1 MALNTIDHK
10 ARVNNE
16 GKYREV
22 KKVNETRNLKQ
33 HLLREGN
40 KAKILIA
47 IGIMVVLIAAFYGF
61 KSKTVVKGQRAGELK
76 PAVDV
81 LTVERKDMI
90 KNIGLTGQTVP
101 VSQVDIVAKYTGKIT
116 QVNVDLGQSV
126 SQGQDLIIQD
136 MSDVN
141 ILLAQNGA
149 SLRQANADALESNAN
164 FEASYQK
171 AQADYQHS
179 VTNYQRYRTLYD
191 QGAISKEALDNSEQQ
206 VTTARASL
214 DTWSKQMA
222 SGSAATVM
230 SKRAV
235 SDKAQ
240 SAIDALQNQKNDLV
254 LRAPRNGVIGFRQ
267 AEVGAMAQAGQKL
280 LSIVDNSNIF
290 IDCSVSEQDIGQI
303 ALGMPTTVSVESLG
317 KFYTGKII
325 YISPAMDT
333 KTQTF
338 TIRIAL
344 DNPDN
349 SIKTGMFARTNIN
362 VILRPQTLFIP
373 KEAVFSLNGSD
384 RIFVVDG
391 NNQVT
396 ERVVK
401 LGLRNDKSVEIL
413 SGINDGEQVS
423 VTNLARL
430 KTGVTIVP
438 NMISQ

>member
-1 MALNTIDHK
+1 MNK
-10 ARVNNE
+10 
-16 GKYREV
+16 
-22 KKVNETRNLKQ
+22 TRQLKQ
-33 HLLREGN
+33 YLLENRN
-40 KAKILIA
+40 QIKILIA
-47 IGIMVVLIAAFYGF
+47 IGVIAVLIFAFYGF
-61 KSKTVVKGQRAGELK
+61 KSKTVVKGQRAGDLK

-81 LTVERKDMI
+81 LTVQRKDLM
-90 KNIGLTGQTVP
+90 KNIILTGQTVP
-101 VSQVDIVAKYTGKIT
+101 ISQVDIVAKYTGKIT
-116 QVNVDLGQSV
+116 QVTVDLGQSV
-126 SQGQDLIIQD
+126 SQGQELIIQD

-149 SLRQANADALESNAN
+149 SLRQASADAIESNAN

-179 VTNYQRYRTLYD
+179 VTNYQRYKTLYD
-191 QGAISKEALDNSEQQ
+191 QGAISKETLDNAEQQ
-206 VTTARASL
+206 VTTARAAL

-222 SGSAATVM
+222 AGSAASVM
-230 SKRAV
+230 SKRAA

-254 LRAPRNGVIGFRQ
+254 LRAPRNGIIGFRQ
-267 AEVGAMAQAGQKL
+267 AEVGGMAQAGQKL

-290 IDCSVSEQDIGQI
+290 VDCSVSEQDIGQI
-303 ALGMPTTVSVESLG
+303 ILGMPTTISVESLG
-317 KFYTGKII
+317 KSYTGKII

-333 KTQTF
+333 KLQTF

-344 DNPDN
+344 DSPDN
-349 SIKTGMFARTNIN
+349 SIKTGMFARTNII
-362 VILRPQTLFIP
+362 VTLRPQTLFIP
-373 KEAVFSLNGSD
+373 KEAVLSMNGSD

-413 SGINDGEQVS
+413 SGINEGEQVAVS
-423 VTNLARL
+423 NLARL

-438 NMISQ
+438 NAISQ